1 MTTER
6 PAARRRRRVVAPVGR
21 IVVAGLSASAT
32 FGLVA
37 VMGAVAGADAETD
50 LAPLDP
56 ALADPAAETPAGSPT
71 TVPTAPTT
79 TRRKVYVI
87 DHLPADAPVPGAAAL
102 EEDAPNP
109 VADPAPDGAPASAPL
124 TTRPLARTR
133 RS

>member
-6 PAARRRRRVVAPVGR
+6 PVARRRRRVVAPVGR

-37 VMGAVAGADAETD
+37 VMGAVAGANTDTD
-50 LAPLDP
+50 LAPTDP
-56 ALADPAAETPAGSPT
+56 ALADPVAGAPAGSPT

-87 DHLPADAPVPGAAAL
+87 DHLPADAPVPGAATLAP
-102 EEDAPNP
+102 DAPN
-109 VADPAPDGAPASAPL
+109 PAPDGAPASAPL

>member
-1 MTTER
+1 M
-6 PAARRRRRVVAPVGR
+6 APVGR

-56 ALADPAAETPAGSPT
+56 ALADPATDGAPAT
-71 TVPTAPTT
+71 LPTAPTT

-87 DHLPADAPVPGAAAL
+87 DHLPADAPVPGAAPLA
-102 EEDAPNP
+102 EDA
-109 VADPAPDGAPASAPL
+109 ADPAPDGAPASAPL